1 MYSMNYRKHKKSH
14 IHCTYQNTKEHNDL
28 YLSTKV
34 QKILKYAKLNNNT
47 EN

>member
-1 MYSMNYRKHKKSH
+1 M
-14 IHCTYQNTKEHNDL
+14 HCTYQNKKEHSEL